1 LLNLAYGIH
10 GQAAYNS
17 RIAMMQEVIMFDS
30 SAALVLALALFVC
43 AALALAT
50 RYHTDHPVNDL
61 RHWFSAHH
69 WLDRMRHRH

>member
-1 LLNLAYGIH
+1 
-10 GQAAYNS
+10 
-17 RIAMMQEVIMFDS
+17 MFDS
-30 SAALVLALALFVC
+30 SAGLVLALALFVC